1 MKTYTSH
8 VSDIDYSIPFKSS
21 VLDLDQNIVHTKTP
35 IYLLIRQPDGTREE
49 EAVPNAE
56 FETRLQDKDN
66 VKFHDDPEYSLRDFH
81 GYDKLIADVFEAL
94 YTGAVGPSLQPF
106 TTATIEATPTH
117 IITARSSPREAFRAM
132 HKQFIYD
139 ILDQG
144 QREELIYHMVQHL
157 HGRTKSAEKIIDI
170 YLNNNLY
177 LPCANPQLVKELGW

>member
-8 VSDIDYSIPFKSS
+8 ISDIDYNIPFKSS

-35 IYLLIRQPDGTREE
+35 IYLLVRQPNGTREE

-56 FETRLQDKDN
+56 FETRLQDKEN

-94 YTGAVGPSLQPF
+94 YTGADGPSLQPF

-132 HKQFIYD
+132 HKKFIYD
-139 ILDQG
+139 VLNQG
-144 QREELIYHMVQHL
+144 QREELIYHMIQHL
-157 HGRTKSAEKIIDI
+157 HGRTKNAEKIIDI

-177 LPCANPQLVKELGW
+177 LPCANPQLIKELGW